1 MSYWYKKVN
10 VRDYVVALN
19 CEYDVS
25 IPDNGQMVWEAED
38 QAYDIIEEVLKKN
51 DIDEFDIYTKEL
63 MNGLTSYIIK
73 VRVNMVVPAVASD
86 YDEAMSVAETYV
98 DDITFPECVR
108 GISIG
113 TWDSQLKEDKSFLMR
128 CKGA

>member
-1 MSYWYKKVN
+1 MSYWYKATN
-10 VRDYVVALN
+10 VHDYVVALN
-19 CEYDVS
+19 CEYNVS
-25 IPDNGQMVWEAED
+25 IPDTDQMVWEAED
-38 QAYDIIEEVLKKN
+38 QAYDIIEEVLKQN
-51 DIDEFDIYTKEL
+51 DIEEFDIYTKEL
-63 MNGLTSYIIK
+63 MNGLTSHIIK
-73 VRVNMVVPAVASD
+73 VSVNMVVPAVASD

-98 DDITFPECVR
+98 DDITFPECVC

>member
-19 CEYDVS
+19 CTYDVT
-25 IPDNGQMVWEAED
+25 IQDDGQMLWEAED
-38 QAYDIIEEVLKKN
+38 KAYDIIEEVLKQN
-51 DIDEFDIYTKEL
+51 DVEEFDIYTKEL

-73 VRVNMVVPAVASD
+73 VSVNMIVPAVASD

-113 TWDSQLKEDKSFLMR
+113 TWDSALKEDKDLLY
-128 CKGA
+128 KGA